1 MAWTTLR
8 LYTISLFTMIM
19 IIFILEDTT
28 DPEES
33 FKSRRCQRICGILGH
48 GTPNQSKMLFRKNLS
63 FPLLHQIL
71 SVGVVF

>member
-1 MAWTTLR
+1 
-8 LYTISLFTMIM
+8 MIM
-19 IIFILEDTT
+19 VIFILEDTT

-48 GTPNQSKMLFRKNLS
+48 ETPNQSKMLFRKNLS
-63 FPLLHQIL
+63 FPLLDRIL